1 MAERRPRLEGKV
13 AIVTGAGSRGP
24 GTGNGKATAILF
36 AREGARVLL
45 VDQITERAE
54 ETRAAISA
62 EGGEASVFAAD
73 VTSEEDCRALVAAAV
88 ERYGRLDILQNNVGI
103 ESRGSVVDMDLDDW
117 DRVMVVNLKSIVLT
131 GRFAIP
137 QMVAGGGGSIINI
150 SSIAALRPRVMAA
163 YSTSKGGVIA
173 LTQSMAVTHGRDNVR
188 VNCVLPG
195 TVYTPMVAGGMSDEL
210 RRRRHLATA
219 LETEGTAWDVGWAAV
234 YLASDEA
241 RWVTGIV
248 LPVEAGLLLKRQD
261 QG

>member
-1 MAERRPRLEGKV
+1 MAERKPRLEGKV

-24 GTGNGKATAILF
+24 GTGNGKATAVLF

-45 VDQITERAE
+45 VDRVPERAE

-62 EGGEASVFAAD
+62 EGGEASVFTAD
-73 VTSEEDCRALVAAAV
+73 VTAEEDCRAMVAAAV
-88 ERYGRLDILQNNVGI
+88 ARYGRLDILQNNVGI
-103 ESRGSVVDMDLDDW
+103 ESRGSVVDMELDDW
-117 DRVMVVNLKSIVLT
+117 DRVMAVNLKSIVLT

-137 QMVAGGGGSIINI
+137 QMVASGGGSIINI
-150 SSIAALRPRVMAA
+150 SSTAALRPRVMAA
-163 YSTSKGGVIA
+163 YSTSKGAVIA

-188 VNCVLPG
+188 VNCILPG

-210 RRRRHLATA
+210 RRRRRLATA
-219 LETEGTAWDVGWAAV
+219 LETEGNAWDVGWAAV
-234 YLASDEA
+234 FLASDEA
-241 RWVTGIV
+241 RWITGIV